1 MKCRENKSDTFI
13 SCCLSLGAVQNARKK
28 FEMALNSYKTASQV
42 AKQLG
47 YKEYQ
52 LEALESLG
60 IVFTQLER
68 FSDGKKVFQQAYRDL
83 RNNLSCDITNI
94 RRQLMRG
101 KLVLRI
107 CMFILCFHSYQIATV
122 TGEDPVGG

>member
-1 MKCRENKSDTFI
+1 MKCRENQSDTFI
-13 SCCLSLGAVQNARKK
+13 SCCLSLGGVQNAQKK
-28 FEMALNSYKTASQV
+28 FEMALDSYKTASQV

-68 FSDGKKVFQQAYRDL
+68 FSEGKKIFRQAYRDL
-83 RNNLSCDITNI
+83 QNNPSCDVTNI
-94 RRQLMRG
+94 RRQLIRG
-101 KLVLRI
+101 KLV
-107 CMFILCFHSYQIATV
+107 
-122 TGEDPVGG
+122 